1 MNTRRSVSAGRVERL
16 DGLLEAMRSFWAAAS
31 ALRGRE
37 TRQQGS
43 LSMAQVRLAA
53 ALYRDGP
60 LTGARLAETVQCSA
74 GVASETLDQ
83 LERAGIVSRERSQSD
98 RRAYTATL
106 TEAGRQV
113 VEQKIASLRE
123 QAEAALAAR
132 FYVGAPM
139 IATSARR
146 ARRAAGSL
154 IQGRFMN
161 VVGPTYVGRSKS
173 E

>member
-37 TRQQGS
+37 TRQQDS

-60 LTGARLAETVQCSA
+60 LTGARLAEAVQCSA

-123 QAEAALAAR
+123 QAAAALADCSDRELAAAAKVFSR
-132 FYVGAPM
+132 LTEMLDRAPRLL
-139 IATSARR
+139 APRGDGT
-146 ARRAAGSL
+146 
-154 IQGRFMN
+154 
-161 VVGPTYVGRSKS
+161 
-173 E
+173 